1 MRDRV
6 HKLLQTLLVVLA
18 STCVTGPSATAEQWP
33 QQTVRIIVPFPAG
46 GGVDVA
52 ARIIADGLAKR
63 WERPVVVENKPGAE
77 TTIGASAFVGARD
90 GHTLLYTTF
99 GTLTVA
105 PLTMEKLPFN
115 PETDLVPLV
124 PAASIVVA
132 ITVTS
137 SLPIHTLAEL
147 EAVIRAKPGQLAWA
161 SSPTLP
167 RYVFATFLKQ
177 RGLEMNYVAYRDASQ
192 FQIDLGE
199 ARIHALITALQT
211 SAAPVAA
218 GKGRILAVTEPR
230 RSIIVPDVPTAA
242 EAGYGEFTFVGGA
255 GLFGWKDIPN
265 SIRDRVIADVNAVL
279 ADVAVAAKL
288 KSAGQQ
294 VIGGGPEL
302 LKGLVEQ
309 QRARVL
315 EISKSINLKS
325 AR

>member
-6 HKLLQTLLVVLA
+6 RKLMQSLLVVLT
-18 STCVTGPSATAEQWP
+18 STCGTGQSVTAEQWP

-46 GGVDVA
+46 SAVDIA

-63 WERPVVVENKPGAE
+63 WQRPVVVENKPGAE

-105 PLTMEKLPFN
+105 PLTVEKLPFN

-124 PAASIVVA
+124 PTTSIAVVV
-132 ITVTS
+132 TVTS
-137 SLPIHTLAEL
+137 SLPVQTLGEL

-199 ARIHALITALQT
+199 GRIHALIAALQT

-218 GKGRILAVTEPR
+218 GKARILAVTEPR
-230 RSIIVPDVPTAA
+230 RTTVLPDVPTAA
-242 EAGYGEFTFVGGA
+242 EAGYGEFTFIGGA
-255 GLFGWKDIPN
+255 GLFGWRDIPN

-279 ADVAVAAKL
+279 ADDAVGEKL
-288 KSAGQQ
+288 SLAGQQ

-302 LKGLVEQ
+302 LKDLVEQ

-315 EISKSINLKS
+315 EISKSIDLKS